1 MDGLLLVD
9 KPIGC
14 TSHDIV
20 DRVRRALKIRAVGHA
35 GTLDPFASGLLILG
49 IGKGTKALT
58 PLVGLDKHYEV
69 TIELGKRTTT
79 FDTEGEVTE
88 TVDPNKQPPTLEQ
101 VQSAL
106 LPFTG
111 TFSQKAPLYSAK
123 KLNGTP
129 LYKLARAG
137 TATEELRP
145 SKDVTISSLT
155 IRAYHWPKLE
165 LEVHCSSGTYI
176 RSLADDLGE
185 ALGVHGHACALRRTM
200 IGSLSI
206 DRAISGDALTDEQ
219 IASHLIELDPASTSP
234 GAQNQTP

>member
-9 KPIGC
+9 KPVGC

-58 PLVGLDKHYEV
+58 PLVGLDKKYEV
-69 TIELGKRTTT
+69 TIELGKRTST
-79 FDTEGEVTE
+79 FDTEGEITE
-88 TVDPNKQPPTLEQ
+88 TMDPGQTIPTVEQ
-101 VQSAL
+101 IQSAL
-106 LPFTG
+106 LSFTG

-137 TATEELRP
+137 TATEDLRP
-145 SKDVTISSLT
+145 SKDVTIFSLT
-155 IRAYHWPKLE
+155 IRSYAWPKVE
-165 LEVHCSSGTYI
+165 LNVHCSSGTYI

-185 ALGVHGHACALRRTM
+185 ALGVHGYALALRRTM
-200 IGSLSI
+200 IGSQSTEK
-206 DRAISGDALTDEQ
+206 AISGDALTTEQ
-219 IASHLIELDPASTSP
+219 ISKHLIKLDLDTTSS
-234 GAQNQTP
+234 GA